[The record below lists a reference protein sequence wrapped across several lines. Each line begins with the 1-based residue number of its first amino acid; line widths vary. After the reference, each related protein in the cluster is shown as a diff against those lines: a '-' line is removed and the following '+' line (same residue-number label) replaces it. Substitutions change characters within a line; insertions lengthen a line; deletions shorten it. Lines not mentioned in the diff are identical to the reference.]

1 MSFKTSSLASLSSL
15 ITKGTTP
22 TTLGYAHSDSGI
34 PFLRVQ
40 NIFSGQ
46 VNFKEDTLFIDSNTH
61 TALKRSQIQGG
72 DVLVTIAGTIG
83 RTGVVPHDAPEMNC
97 NQAVAIVR
105 PTPEIE
111 RSYLRHW
118 LESQD
123 ARSQMLGSTVTGTI
137 SNLSLSQLGEL
148 RVPLPSLEEQRRIAA
163 ILDQAETLRT
173 QRRTALALLDSL
185 TQSLFLDM
193 FGDPVVNSKGWPF
206 TRLDQLVRRDDSIN
220 YGVVQPGDA
229 LDEGVP
235 LVRVGDVVDGNFDPA
250 ALKRIDATIEQGY
263 KRSRLRGDEILVTC
277 VGSIGVVALVEPS
290 MKGFNI
296 ARAVS
301 RIPVSEQVD
310 RVFLASYL
318 RTDFVQRYF
327 TSELRTVSQPTLNIK
342 QICET
347 RVIQPPLDLQQT
359 FATRIAS
366 IEALKATH
374 RRALAALDALFA
386 SLQQRAFAGAL

>member
-1 MSFKTSSLASLSSL
+1 MNFKTSSLASLSSL

-105 PTPEIE
+105 PTQEIE
-111 RSYLRHW
+111 RNYLRHW

-148 RVPLPSLEEQRRIAA
+148 RVPVTPLEEQRRIAA

-193 FGDPVVNSKGWPF
+193 FGDPTANPKGWPF
-206 TRLDQLVRRDDSIN
+206 TRLDQLVRHDDSIN

-229 LDEGVP
+229 FDEGVP

-301 RIPVSEQVD
+301 RIPVSEQVN

-386 SLQQRAFAGAL
+386 SLQQRAFAGQL

>member
-1 MSFKTSSLASLSSL
+1 MTSIKNVRIGDFCETGSGS
-15 ITKGTTP
+15 TP
-22 TTLGYAHSDSGI
+22 SRDQMARYYDG
-34 PFLRVQ
+34 
-40 NIFSGQ
+40 
-46 VNFKEDTLFIDSNTH
+46 
-61 TALKRSQIQGG
+61 
-72 DVLVTIAGTIG
+72 GTIPWVKSGELRESIINATEEHITEAALRETSVKLVPANALLVAMYGATVG
-83 RTGVVPHDAPEMNC
+83 RLGILGMQATT
-97 NQAVAIVR
+97 NQAVCHIV
-105 PTPEIE
+105 PDPNQADVT
-111 RSYLRHW
+111 YLFRA
-118 LESQD
+118 LETKVGE
-123 ARSQMLGSTVTGTI
+123 MLSRTVGGAQPNI
-137 SNLSLSQLGEL
+137 NQGIVKDL
-148 RVPLPSLEEQRRIAA
+148 RVPLPPLEEQRHIAA

-193 FGDPVVNSKGWPF
+193 FGDPVANPKGWLF
-206 TRLDQLVRRDDSIN
+206 TRLDQLVRHDDSIN

-229 LDEGVP
+229 FDEGVP

-301 RIPVSEQVD
+301 RIPVSEQVN

-359 FATRIAS
+359 FATRIAA
-366 IEALKATH
+366 IDALKATH
-374 RRALAALDALFA
+374 RRALTAQGALFA
-386 SLQQRAFAGAL
+386 ALQQRAFTGAL